1 MPKPKYIRI
10 DTRPKA
16 KPKREPY
23 VRCEKTV
30 LAKKEPRPLTIEE
43 QIKMYQIQ
51 KRRRTQEERRSI
63 LNG

>member
-23 VRCEKTV
+23 IRCQKTGKQRT
-30 LAKKEPRPLTIEE
+30 AEEIEIE
-43 QIKMYQIQ
+43 QQIKMYQIQ
-51 KRRRTQEERRSI
+51 KKRIR
-63 LNG
+63 

>member
-23 VRCEKTV
+23 IRCQKTGKQRT
-30 LAKKEPRPLTIEE
+30 AEEIEIE
-43 QIKMYQIQ
+43 QQIKMYQIQ
-51 KRRRTQEERRSI
+51 KKRRTHEERRSI

>member
-1 MPKPKYIRI
+1 MPKPKYILK
-10 DTRPKA
+10 TVEPKP
-16 KPKREPY
+16 PKREPY

-51 KRRRTQEERRSI
+51 KKRRTQEERRSI

>member
-23 VRCEKTV
+23 IRCQKTGKQRT
-30 LAKKEPRPLTIEE
+30 AEEIEIE
-43 QIKMYQIQ
+43 QQIKMYQIQ
-51 KRRRTQEERRSI
+51 KRA
-63 LNG
+63 